1 MQLYQL
7 ISSYLTFERKST
19 QGITYIQKTL
29 STYPGQTPTCQFCNH
44 TAHYGKPCAKAAK
57 DNEFTTAHTDK
68 QPSNTK
74 TQTAGQTIIIDK
86 SKPTSSTSSEGITKN
101 DDGYT
106 KVTQKPKK
114 YQKTTI
120 SENENN
126 NYSSDSD
133 MDVHE
138 SEGEG
143 RQNNQQAANGKGN
156 NVNNTSPPRKITRNN
171 CQHNLKVGID
181 TRKVLYQQEKLF
193 ESITTQTDCNLQ
205 IAADI
210 KKFNSIV
217 DLFEN
222 VELQLKES
230 VANVNINTSSQV
242 ANAVSALSQA
252 IDSNSFNKAD
262 ELVTLK
268 NHITS
273 LFNISM
279 GSTKKHIEEYV
290 NDLTADL
297 TRELKKICSEVQ
309 NLSTHTIDMAAHCN
323 EHYLSESRPTREVL
337 DEVKIITNSVGSDIL
352 KEVQSLAGSIN
363 TLDSS
368 IRDACLPPA
377 GPSLMDELNAQS
389 TKSGDS
395 GHRSTAEATEGWRF
409 LGSKK
414 VWRSD
419 WTEYDT
425 RNQHRIQQQKMKDRA
440 MARRKANKKQL
451 HRISRSSYYNYN
463 LNDNNNSN
471 NNSNNNRNN
480 NRNNN
485 SSNNRN
491 NNNNTQC
498 GRPTAGNSLPRDKDL
513 LAAARVQFSR
523 PPFENQRGIR

>member
-1 MQLYQL
+1 
-7 ISSYLTFERKST
+7 
-19 QGITYIQKTL
+19 
-29 STYPGQTPTCQFCNH
+29 
-44 TAHYGKPCAKAAK
+44 
-57 DNEFTTAHTDK
+57 
-68 QPSNTK
+68 
-74 TQTAGQTIIIDK
+74 
-86 SKPTSSTSSEGITKN
+86 
-101 DDGYT
+101 
-106 KVTQKPKK
+106 
-114 YQKTTI
+114 
-120 SENENN
+120 
-126 NYSSDSD
+126 
-133 MDVHE
+133 
-138 SEGEG
+138 
-143 RQNNQQAANGKGN
+143 
-156 NVNNTSPPRKITRNN
+156 
-171 CQHNLKVGID
+171 
-181 TRKVLYQQEKLF
+181 
-193 ESITTQTDCNLQ
+193 
-205 IAADI
+205 
-210 KKFNSIV
+210 
-217 DLFEN
+217 
-222 VELQLKES
+222 
-230 VANVNINTSSQV
+230 
-242 ANAVSALSQA
+242 
-252 IDSNSFNKAD
+252 
-262 ELVTLK
+262 
-268 NHITS
+268 
-273 LFNISM
+273 
-279 GSTKKHIEEYV
+279 
-290 NDLTADL
+290 
-297 TRELKKICSEVQ
+297 
-309 NLSTHTIDMAAHCN
+309 MAAHCN

-395 GHRSTAEATEGWRF
+395 GHRSTAEATEGWRI

-425 RNQHRIQQQKMKDRA
+425 RNQRRIQQQKMKDRA

-491 NNNNTQC
+491 NNNNTQG

-523 PPFENQRGIR
+523 PTFENQRGIR

>member
-1 MQLYQL
+1 MSCSVTSCN
-7 ISSYLTFERKST
+7 ISDDRFLWQCEFCRKCYHAACVGVQRNQEEFISHFM
-19 QGITYIQKTL
+19 IPL
-29 STYPGQTPTCQFCNH
+29 
-44 TAHYGKPCAKAAK
+44 CA
-57 DNEFTTAHTDK
+57 D
-68 QPSNTK
+68 
-74 TQTAGQTIIIDK
+74 
-86 SKPTSSTSSEGITKN
+86 
-101 DDGYT
+101 
-106 KVTQKPKK
+106 
-114 YQKTTI
+114 
-120 SENENN
+120 
-126 NYSSDSD
+126 
-133 MDVHE
+133 
-138 SEGEG
+138 
-143 RQNNQQAANGKGN
+143 
-156 NVNNTSPPRKITRNN
+156 

-309 NLSTHTIDMAAHCN
+309 NLSTLTIDMAAHCN

-425 RNQHRIQQQKMKDRA
+425 RNQRRIQQQKMKDRA
-440 MARRKANKKQL
+440 MTRRKANKKQL

-523 PPFENQRGIR
+523 PPFENQRGIRFQRGETLNPYPVVHQFNSTFAPDRIVERLTWDTVSLIGLEGWTGPFPAIHDCDETDAID

>member
-1 MQLYQL
+1 MLCL
-7 ISSYLTFERKST
+7 KLHLARDVEIVGFADDVVLRVIGELLEEVEVLVMEVIEAVKDWMREKLELDHHKTEMVLRNSRKT
-19 QGITYIQKTL
+19 
-29 STYPGQTPTCQFCNH
+29 
-44 TAHYGKPCAKAAK
+44 
-57 DNEFTTAHTDK
+57 
-68 QPSNTK
+68 
-74 TQTAGQTIIIDK
+74 
-86 SKPTSSTSSEGITKN
+86 
-101 DDGYT
+101 
-106 KVTQKPKK
+106 
-114 YQKTTI
+114 
-120 SENENN
+120 
-126 NYSSDSD
+126 
-133 MDVHE
+133 MDV
-138 SEGEG
+138 G
-143 RQNNQQAANGKGN
+143 RQSVEEDPFQELTKSMD
-156 NVNNTSPPRKITRNN
+156 TLD

-309 NLSTHTIDMAAHCN
+309 NLSTLTIDMAAHCN

-337 DEVKIITNSVGSDIL
+337 DEVKIITYSVGSDIL

>member
-1 MQLYQL
+1 MIPL
-7 ISSYLTFERKST
+7 
-19 QGITYIQKTL
+19 
-29 STYPGQTPTCQFCNH
+29 
-44 TAHYGKPCAKAAK
+44 CA
-57 DNEFTTAHTDK
+57 D
-68 QPSNTK
+68 
-74 TQTAGQTIIIDK
+74 
-86 SKPTSSTSSEGITKN
+86 
-101 DDGYT
+101 
-106 KVTQKPKK
+106 
-114 YQKTTI
+114 
-120 SENENN
+120 
-126 NYSSDSD
+126 
-133 MDVHE
+133 
-138 SEGEG
+138 
-143 RQNNQQAANGKGN
+143 
-156 NVNNTSPPRKITRNN
+156 

-309 NLSTHTIDMAAHCN
+309 NLSTLTIDMAAHCN

-425 RNQHRIQQQKMKDRA
+425 RNQRRIQQQKMKDRA

-485 SSNNRN
+485 SSNNHN

-523 PPFENQRGIR
+523 PPFDNQRGIR